1 MFFLDKKDIQ
11 KKYLKFNLLNKVNK
25 SGISKN
31 NSVGENS
38 STFDWL
44 LFFGSYLIMS
54 KNESIF

>member
-1 MFFLDKKDIQ
+1 
-11 KKYLKFNLLNKVNK
+11 LKFNLLNKVNK